1 MGLTLLGLAA
11 TGWGVEN
18 ITTMRVGDYADVG
31 PYKIVLEEIGRAAG
45 PNYSEI
51 YAVMAV
57 RSNGQTVARIEPAK
71 RFYPAAQDGAHR
83 GRHRDAGA
91 RPGLCGARRGA

>member
-31 PYKIVLEEIGRAAG
+31 PYKIVLEEMAARPG
-45 PNYSEI
+45 PNYSES

-71 RFYPAAQDGAHR
+71 RFYPAA
-83 GRHRDAGA
+83 
-91 RPGLCGARRGA
+91 RPRAPRRAS